1 MAFMLE
7 YIDEAIDH
15 KFIVTSHQPKQA
27 KPGTMIHIMAGF
39 ETPEGI
45 TVNYRVTETRQDFTI
60 RFANIKQFC
69 KWCRPDSFIARH
81 YESLNPKE
89 IIQYMKITGRTVTSF
104 CVPLIVLLL
113 VVIWLAALML
123 ATPPISIV
131 LGAVLSVLAVAG
143 ILFLYK
149 KQKSQATVK
158 IYNKVSSKW
167 SVVIK

>member
-1 MAFMLE
+1 MAYMIEF
-7 YIDEAIDH
+7 IDEAVDH

-39 ETPEGI
+39 ETEDGV
-45 TVNYRVTETRQDFTI
+45 TVNYRVTDTRQDFTI
-60 RFANIKQFC
+60 HFSNVKQFC

-89 IIQYMKITGRTVTSF
+89 IIQYMKITGRTVVSY
-104 CVPLIVLLL
+104 CLPLIIVML
-113 VVIWLAALML
+113 VIIWLAAMLLMS
-123 ATPPISIV
+123 APINFI
-131 LGAVLSVLAVAG
+131 LGGVLSVVAIAG

-149 KQKSQATVK
+149 RQKTQATVK